1 MIVMMKLYL
10 PSPDIPIDK
19 AVQAFK
25 NKGLNATGMVY
36 LPGGGHSVGIAPCVA
51 FENRLYDFQNTGKPD
66 PTMNTTLLKTLKK
79 LFVHEILAVATQL
92 ISSRILVVLL

>member
-25 NKGLNATGMVY
+25 IK
-36 LPGGGHSVGIAPCVA
+36 
-51 FENRLYDFQNTGKPD
+51 D
-66 PTMNTTLLKTLKK
+66 
-79 LFVHEILAVATQL
+79 
-92 ISSRILVVLL
+92 

>member
-1 MIVMMKLYL
+1 MDLVDPGLIQRNHAIKPLILIRPKMIVMMKLYL

-36 LPGGGHSVGIAPCVA
+36 LPG
-51 FENRLYDFQNTGKPD
+51 
-66 PTMNTTLLKTLKK
+66 M
-79 LFVHEILAVATQL
+79 
-92 ISSRILVVLL
+92 

>member
-25 NKGLNATGMVY
+25 NKGMNATGMVY
-36 LPGGGHSVGIAPCVA
+36 LPG
-51 FENRLYDFQNTGKPD
+51 
-66 PTMNTTLLKTLKK
+66 M
-79 LFVHEILAVATQL
+79 
-92 ISSRILVVLL
+92 